1 MLNVE
6 LEVRNELGIHAR
18 VASKITRCCQGF
30 ASRVEADRDGK
41 KLNLKN
47 VLNVML
53 LNVKC
58 GEMLSVEIEGEDEAD
73 AYAALNQ
80 LFAEKFGEK

>member
-1 MLNVE
+1 MLNVQ

-30 ASRVEADRDGK
+30 TSRIEADRDGK
-41 KLNLKN
+41 KLSLKN

-58 GEMLSVEIEGEDEAD
+58 GELLSLTIEGGDEAD
-73 AYAALNQ
+73 ACASLRQ